1 MSGWNLPE
9 RGRCGTLP
17 AMEERRSRRSEL
29 PATALAYLLDAARA
43 RRGLAALVLVDE
55 DGAVLAASAR
65 PGLDSAAIA
74 ADAIAPFG
82 STRQPL
88 TIAPF
93 RLGTRLLTLAS
104 VGPGLADVREVSEG
118 ARRIGA

>member
-1 MSGWNLPE
+1 MQ
-9 RGRCGTLP
+9 
-17 AMEERRSRRSEL
+17 ERRSRRSGI
-29 PATALAYLLDAARA
+29 PSTALVYLLDAARE

-55 DGAVLAASAR
+55 SGAVLAASAS
-65 PGLDSAAIA
+65 PGLDPAAIA
-74 ADAIAPFG
+74 ADAVAPLG
-82 STRQPL
+82 STRQRL

-104 VGPGLADVREVSEG
+104 VGPGLADVRGISEA